1 MPTIEK
7 WLNNATQDTQANRE
21 ATMQN
26 SLIYQESD
34 KREHAF
40 PTSSHFNESENSIAA
55 DSKGEE
61 PLLRQDTYCTEAD
74 HYNSMKSSKERNVD
88 KLSQQSA
95 QEAND
100 TSGCWSIGTFSQEE
114 TEPVAH
120 FGNFREKA
128 LFSQIANPR
137 DEVDDYEGSS
147 YSSILGDLSPR
158 HTDNDMGD
166 NLPTDNSRSLDY
178 HHSLKNVDENDVD
191 NGIVEFDNNF
201 YPVQNILSVFSVA
214 EPSVTAPKAPVF
226 VSSKAQT
233 ISLDSSNGK
242 TKAEI
247 SKRKHNLAANEAKT
261 KTKQIKLIE

>member
-7 WLNNATQDTQANRE
+7 WLNNATQDPQANGE

-34 KREHAF
+34 KREPAF
-40 PTSSHFNESENSIAA
+40 PTSSHFNESENPIAA

-61 PLLRQDTYCTEAD
+61 PPLRQDTYRTEAD
-74 HYNSMKSSKERNVD
+74 HYNAMKGSKERNVD
-88 KLSQQSA
+88 NFSQQGA

-128 LFSQIANPR
+128 LFSQIANPH

-158 HTDNDMGD
+158 HSDNDMDD

-178 HHSLKNVDENDVD
+178 QHSLKNVNEDDDD

-201 YPVQNILSVFSVA
+201 YPMQKVPSVFSVA
-214 EPSVTAPKAPVF
+214 EPSVPAPKAPVF

-233 ISLDSSNGK
+233 ISLDSSNSK
-242 TKAEI
+242 AKAENP
-247 SKRKHNLAANEAKT
+247 KRKRNLAADEAKT
-261 KTKQIKLIE
+261 KQMKLVE